1 MTATKQ
7 YCTPR
12 EASEALGVRIDWI
25 YQMVCAAGY
34 RRERTASVAGKS
46 QRLPSKHADALGRL
60 AMQPLPLAVDIR
72 EAGRLLSIAPRTIRA
87 WLATG
92 RIRGIRLGRRV
103 LITTAELDRVI
114 ATAETTTPASEA
126 SAIEPG
132 EMN

>member
-1 MTATKQ
+1 
-7 YCTPR
+7 
-12 EASEALGVRIDWI
+12 
-25 YQMVCAAGY
+25 
-34 RRERTASVAGKS
+34 
-46 QRLPSKHADALGRL
+46 
-60 AMQPLPLAVDIR
+60 MQPLPLAVDIR